1 MNTPNFHAVARA
13 FRDLAAER
21 DRLERLRNSEAGEIV
36 SEVLAI
42 LYIESENHE
51 HRPEF
56 ARAVEFVSKA
66 LERRGEESFFKGL
79 DEGRAGY

>member
-1 MNTPNFHAVARA
+1 MPIDTALSVCLNTLHRFTERPMNTPNFHAVARA

-56 ARAVEFVSKA
+56 ARAVQA
-66 LERRGEESFFKGL
+66 PC
-79 DEGRAGY
+79 